1 MDQDKLADLRRR
13 YADAKGGA
21 LYDPEF
27 KRVSQT
33 QFQGER
39 RKWPFTEPATFLAA
53 PHRPNAA
60 AESFAGLDIAL
71 VGVPMD
77 LGVTNRAGARL
88 GPRAVR
94 AAERI
99 GPYEHVLKCV
109 PSSEARIADIGDVPM
124 HSRFSLESCHADIES
139 HFGAIRAAG
148 VRTLAVGGDHSISLA
163 ILKALG
169 KDRPLGM
176 IHVDAHC
183 DTSGEFEGAKFH
195 HGGPFRQAVLEGVL
209 DPERTIQIGIR
220 GAAEYL
226 WEFSYDSGMT
236 VIHAEEI
243 DRLGIP
249 AVIERARRVIG
260 DGPAYLT
267 FDVDSLDPAFAPG
280 TGTPEI
286 GGLTTREALE
296 LLRGLVGLDIVS
308 GDVVEVAPQY
318 DASTEHGAR
327 GRAGHVRHPVP
338 DGAGAVLRTPPGHA
352 ELASSQ
358 PMPALAVE
366 EVVIR
371 RIYGFCSSMIF
382 SENQAPLFGIMLQTC
397 RASVVPGAARSR
409 GRRGGRSPGR
419 RQAQA
424 ASRRPG

>member
-1 MDQDKLADLRRR
+1 
-13 YADAKGGA
+13 
-21 LYDPEF
+21 
-27 KRVSQT
+27 
-33 QFQGER
+33 
-39 RKWPFTEPATFLAA
+39 
-53 PHRPNAA
+53 
-60 AESFAGLDIAL
+60 
-71 VGVPMD
+71 
-77 LGVTNRAGARL
+77 
-88 GPRAVR
+88 
-94 AAERI
+94 
-99 GPYEHVLKCV
+99 V
-109 PSSEARIADIGDVPM
+109 PSSEAWIADIGDVPM

-195 HGGPFRQAVLEGVL
+195 HGGPFRQAVLDGVL

-243 DRLGIP
+243 ERLGIP

-318 DASTEHGAR
+318 DASTNTAHAAAQVMFTILCLMV
-327 GRAGHVRHPVP
+327 RAPSF
-338 DGAGAVLRTPPGHA
+338 
-352 ELASSQ
+352 E
-358 PMPALAVE
+358 
-366 EVVIR
+366 R
-371 RIYGFCSSMIF
+371 R
-382 SENQAPLFGIMLQTC
+382 A
-397 RASVVPGAARSR
+397 
-409 GRRGGRSPGR
+409 
-419 RQAQA
+419 
-424 ASRRPG
+424 